1 MNNMSLAPNHSLPSQ
16 RRVRLGL
23 VGGGLNSFIGET
35 HRIAARID
43 GRYEICA
50 GALSSNPER
59 AKEQG
64 VALGFDPARSYT
76 SWQEMFNKE
85 AGRDDKIDVVAVLTP
100 NDSHFEICMQALDAG
115 FHILCEKPVTND
127 LQSAQELMTK
137 VNSKN
142 LAFCVAYCYSGF
154 PMVRQARDM
163 VQTGQLGTIRQI
175 HLQYIQ
181 SNLSDPTPLVGWR
194 ADPKQGGASLV
205 MLDIGTHAFQLGDYV
220 SGLTVTDVCADVGS
234 GIAGRA
240 EHDYV
245 SALLNYENGAKG
257 SLWVTNAAAGSEH
270 GLSIRIH
277 GDLGGLE
284 WHQETPNCLTHRQKN
299 GFEQIITRRLDGV
312 VSPQARRSTRIAIGH
327 PEGYLEA
334 FANLYTELADD
345 IQARL
350 TGGQTPEC
358 LYPTVDQGVQGIALV
373 EAALQS
379 SSNRGWVKP
388 KKVIA

>member
-1 MNNMSLAPNHSLPSQ
+1 MNSTPSALHHSLASQ
-16 RRVRLGL
+16 RRLRLGL

-35 HRIAARID
+35 HRIAARLD

-50 GALSSNPER
+50 GALSSNPVR

-64 VALGFDPARSYT
+64 VALGFDPDRSYT
-76 SWQEMFNKE
+76 SWQEMFIKE
-85 AGRDDKIDVVAVLTP
+85 ARREDKIDVVAVLTP

-127 LQSAQELMTK
+127 VRSAQELMTK

-154 PMVRQARDM
+154 PMVRQARAM
-163 VQTGQLGTIRQI
+163 VQSGQLGTIRQI

-194 ADPKQGGASLV
+194 ADPEQGGASLV

-220 SGLTVTDVCADVGS
+220 SGLAVTDICADVGS
-234 GIAGRA
+234 GIAGRT

-245 SALLNYENGAKG
+245 SALLNYQNGAKG

-284 WHQETPNCLTHRQKN
+284 WHQETPNRMIHRRKT
-299 GFEQIITRRLDGV
+299 GFEQIITRRLEDD
-312 VSPQARRSTRIAIGH
+312 VSAQARRSTRIALGH

-345 IQARL
+345 VQARL
-350 TGGQTPEC
+350 AQGQAPEC
-358 LYPTVDQGVQGIALV
+358 LYPTIDQGVQGVALV

-388 KKVIA
+388 IRVTV